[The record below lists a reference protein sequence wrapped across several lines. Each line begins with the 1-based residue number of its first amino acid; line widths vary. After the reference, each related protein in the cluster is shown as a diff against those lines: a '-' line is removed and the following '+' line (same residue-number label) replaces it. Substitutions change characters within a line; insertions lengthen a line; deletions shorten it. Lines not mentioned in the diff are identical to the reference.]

1 MVTLKVSSKFNF
13 ALFLQVHEPT
23 FTAETLAEVLQMPA
37 HKTLLRRHLA
47 THFNQLLGQEV
58 ISHKRA
64 VLAQPLVV
72 QMSPLLKIKA
82 SYNT

>member
-1 MVTLKVSSKFNF
+1 M
-13 ALFLQVHEPT
+13 HEPT
-23 FTAETLAEVLQMPA
+23 FTAETLAEVLQMPT

-64 VLAQPLVV
+64 VLAQSLVV
-72 QMSPLLKIKA
+72 QMSPLLKIKVRMFKF
-82 SYNT
+82 SICNFEPKIKEHHSH